1 MQLDQDLARLVEWR
15 FFAGLS
21 VEEIAEISGRSVRT
35 VKRHW
40 QTARAFLYDELTSA

>member
-1 MQLDQDLARLVEWR
+1 VEWR

-21 VEEIAEISGRSVRT
+21 VEEIAEMSGQSERT

-40 QTARAFLYDELTSA
+40 QTARAFLFQELSGAGSSA